1 MPDSGNYGFAAGRG
15 SAGDA
20 FAVEDPEIL
29 LTAAASGDQN
39 QVRALIRIQCADA
52 RHDAALGFDALHVD
66 RGQQQLDHRPAAADD
81 VLHILPGCAGL
92 AGDHTDALGH
102 RRQRTF
108 ALGGEKALGVQL
120 FVQSVKGHLGRTGAK
135 GLHIIHVQ
143 LERTV
148 PLVNGGVAVGQ
159 HQHAVL
165 RLEVKQL
172 GRITEHHAFYAGGLV
187 L

>member
-1 MPDSGNYGFAAGRG
+1 MTFCTSCQAAP
-15 SAGDA
+15 
-20 FAVEDPEIL
+20 VL
-29 LTAAASGDQN
+29 LVTTPMHWG
-39 QVRALIRIQCADA
+39 
-52 RHDAALGFDALHVD
+52 
-66 RGQQQLDHRPAAADD
+66 
-81 VLHILPGCAGL
+81 
-92 AGDHTDALGH
+92 T
-102 RRQRTF
+102 
-108 ALGGEKALGVQL
+108 GGEKALGVQL

-135 GLHIIHVQ
+135 GLHIIYVQ